1 MMRFVVA
8 TQNMD
13 KLEEMDR
20 LLRPIG
26 VEPVTL
32 AMAGVDFSGVEET
45 GQTFEENACIKA
57 RAAFERS
64 GRPSIGDDSGLAV
77 DALDGAPGIYSA
89 RYAGPDATD
98 LDRIHKLL
106 KNMENVPYR
115 ELRHWFLGLLAVHV
129 IDNQTEAVS

>member
-45 GQTFEENACIKA
+45 GQTFEENACIKPPLNAAEDLLLGTIPAWLWMHWMERRAFIRPVMPA
-57 RAAFERS
+57 RTPPIWTASISCSKTWRMCRRRNGQLVLYVPFAVCWTKIPRS
-64 GRPSIGDDSGLAV
+64 
-77 DALDGAPGIYSA
+77 
-89 RYAGPDATD
+89 
-98 LDRIHKLL
+98 
-106 KNMENVPYR
+106 
-115 ELRHWFLGLLAVHV
+115 W
-129 IDNQTEAVS
+129 